1 MCSKFRLTSVQA
13 VIWSGS
19 FLLLTVIVLPAGVPL
34 KALGW

>member
-13 VIWSGS
+13 VVWPGS
-19 FLLLTVIVLPAGVPL
+19 FLLLTVIVLSAGVTL